1 MSEQIADSD
10 SEILSLQVLPMFDK
24 LPETIIKLIWMK
36 LLSNCWVFL
45 YKEDNDT
52 NSYELELRI

>member
-36 LLSNCWVFL
+36 LLSNCCV
-45 YKEDNDT
+45 EDNDT
-52 NSYELELRI
+52 NSYELELI